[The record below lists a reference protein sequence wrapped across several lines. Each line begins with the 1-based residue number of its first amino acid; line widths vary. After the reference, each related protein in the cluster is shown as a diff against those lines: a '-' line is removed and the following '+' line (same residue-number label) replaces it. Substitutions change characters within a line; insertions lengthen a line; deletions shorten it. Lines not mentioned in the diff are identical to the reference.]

1 MSSTNA
7 LLNESFL
14 KSLETD
20 NPNAI
25 DTLYVNTVVASIRNS
40 GTAAE
45 NRGILW
51 ENLHKSLLQ
60 LKSSRAALESVAE
73 AEGDADLE
81 TLKTETRVLFDR
93 LKQECSSFAG
103 DWGSSHQASSSIA
116 VAVPTTNLPPL
127 PQHRR
132 QTSIIDRALGKKN
145 RTTVV
150 SKHVS
155 TWTYQDRQRMATQLL
170 QILRNL
176 GVFRASTS
184 TSHKTNQILIAFVRD
199 YILLRIEPCKEYCLT
214 SCDVS
219 NLVVDLLISSNSSR
233 LPLPQRNKLS
243 SMRGSSVLSG
253 KIGRVFV
260 EYTHRKG
267 NGRSKSSRTTFNNQ
281 RQLKFRCSSLT
292 IEAANFD
299 TISNINIAQCAK
311 DADGIADQI
320 LHALNTMPM
329 MSPMNCRRSF
339 EECKTIPVYM

>member
-1 MSSTNA
+1 
-7 LLNESFL
+7 
-14 KSLETD
+14 
-20 NPNAI
+20 
-25 DTLYVNTVVASIRNS
+25 
-40 GTAAE
+40 
-45 NRGILW
+45 
-51 ENLHKSLLQ
+51 
-60 LKSSRAALESVAE
+60 LKSSRAALESIAE

-93 LKQECSSFAG
+93 LKQECLSFAG
-103 DWGSSHQASSSIA
+103 DWGSSHQASSSI
-116 VAVPTTNLPPL
+116 AVPTTNLPPL

-132 QTSIIDRALGKKN
+132 QTSIIDRALGGKT

-219 NLVVDLLISSNSSR
+219 NLVVDLLISNSSR
-233 LPLPQRNKLS
+233 LPLPQHNKLS

-320 LHALNTMPM
+320 LRSIQTMP
-329 MSPMNCRRSF
+329 MSPMNSRRSF